1 MALLFKLFP
10 EAKGN
15 IADIFILGGNRHG
28 VGNTDFTAEFN
39 FYDDP
44 EAANIVVNN
53 APVVLNIFP
62 WETILDLERV
72 FTTQWRMETFQE
84 PRNEAI
90 KVLNAVEAVVYA
102 NISGWTP
109 CDMYLAAVVLDR
121 GLIRE
126 SIRYRAD
133 VELNGK
139 ITRGML
145 GILYHEHHEDQFNVN
160 IIDGVD
166 EDTLQQM
173 VVDLNRGTDENGVDF
188 RPYRDRWMVGLKSI
202 GN

>member
-1 MALLFKLFP
+1 M
-10 EAKGN
+10 KGN

-72 FTTQWRMETFQE
+72 FPVQWRMETFRE
-84 PRNEAI
+84 PGNEAI
-90 KVLNAVEAVVYA
+90 KMLNAVEAVVYA

-109 CDMYLAAVVLDR
+109 CDMYLAAVVLDHD
-121 GLIRE
+121 LIRE

-145 GILYHEHHEDQFNVN
+145 GILYHEHHEDKFNVN

-166 EDTLQQM
+166 EDTLMQM
-173 VVDLNRGTDENGVDF
+173 VVDLNRGTDEDGVDV
-188 RPYRDRWMVGLKSI
+188 RPYWDRWVGLKSK